1 MDHFLQLRILEAMLF
16 AAAEPVDEKHLR
28 DRMPE
33 GADVK
38 ALIEELRG
46 VYANRGVHLL
56 KIGKGWAFRTAED
69 LAPYLRV
76 ENVVS
81 RRLSRAAVET
91 LAIIAYHQPITRAE
105 IEEMRGVALSRGTLD
120 LLLEVGWIR
129 PRGRRRTA
137 GRPVTW
143 GTSEAF
149 LDHFGLESAD
159 ALPGVEE
166 LKAAGLLDRK
176 PGFGPLS
183 ALREQPTADE
193 EENEDEDEDT
203 ELAEDVELLLEAE
216 LEGLGEGSDED
227 GDGDGDQDGALDET
241 LDDAFDDA
249 GEDADE
255 PATAEDEAEE
265 PEEPDEEQQTA
276 ELVQLPR
283 RATSSGGQ

>member
-38 ALIEELRG
+38 ALLEELSG
-46 VYANRGVHLL
+46 LYANRGVHLL
-56 KIGKGWAFRTAED
+56 KIGKGYAFRTAED

-76 ENVVS
+76 ENVVT
-81 RRLSRAAVET
+81 RRLSRAAIET

-120 LLLEVGWIR
+120 LLLEIGWIR

-166 LKAAGLLDRK
+166 LKAAGLLERK

-183 ALREQPTADE
+183 ALQEQPTAAQDE
-193 EENEDEDEDT
+193 EEDEDT

-216 LEGLGEGSDED
+216 LGGLGEAGDED
-227 GDGDGDQDGALDET
+227 AEPEES
-241 LDDAFDDA
+241 LDDAADELVD
-249 GEDADE
+249 DADE
-255 PATAEDEAEE
+255 TEAADD
-265 PEEPDEEQQTA
+265 EEPDEDERPTA

>member
-16 AAAEPVDEKHLR
+16 AAAAPVEEKQLR

-38 ALIEELRG
+38 ALLEELRG
-46 VYANRGVHLL
+46 LYANRGVRLQ

-81 RRLSRAAVET
+81 RRLSRAAIET

-143 GTSEAF
+143 GTSETF
-149 LDHFGLESAD
+149 LDHFGLESVD
-159 ALPGVEE
+159 TLPGVDE
-166 LKAAGLLDRK
+166 LKAAGLLERK

-193 EENEDEDEDT
+193 EDETELTEDERSVVESELDSMAEDT
-203 ELAEDVELLLEAE
+203 GPEADDDGEDDAATA
-216 LEGLGEGSDED
+216 
-227 GDGDGDQDGALDET
+227 DGAAPVDPNDAAPET
-241 LDDAFDDA
+241 
-249 GEDADE
+249 
-255 PATAEDEAEE
+255 
-265 PEEPDEEQQTA
+265 DEEGEPTA
-276 ELVQLPR
+276 ELVRLPR
-283 RATSSGGQ
+283 IARSQGGQ

>member
-16 AAAEPVDEKHLR
+16 AAAEPVDERHLR

-46 VYANRGVHLL
+46 LYANRGVHLQ
-56 KIGKGWAFRTAED
+56 KMGKGWAFRTAED

-159 ALPGVEE
+159 ALPGVDE

-183 ALREQPTADE
+183 ALREQPTAE
-193 EENEDEDEDT
+193 EEDET
-203 ELAEDVELLLEAE
+203 ELAEDVESLLESE
-216 LEGLGEGSDED
+216 LEGLG
-227 GDGDGDQDGALDET
+227 
-241 LDDAFDDA
+241 
-249 GEDADE
+249 DADL
-255 PATAEDEAEE
+255 ADEA
-265 PEEPDEEQQTA
+265 PDEEPFDDETGESGEPEAEHGGDVRRTA

-283 RATSSGGQ
+283 RASSQGGQ

>member
-16 AAAEPVDEKHLR
+16 AAAEPVDEKTLR

-33 GADVK
+33 GTDVK
-38 ALIEELRG
+38 ALLEELRG
-46 VYANRGVHLL
+46 LYDNRGVRLL
-56 KIGKGWAFRTAED
+56 PIGKGWAFRTAED

-81 RRLSRAAVET
+81 RRMSRAAVET

-143 GTSEAF
+143 GTTEAF
-149 LDHFGLESAD
+149 LDHFGLESMD

-193 EENEDEDEDT
+193 AEGEDEMELTEDE
-203 ELAEDVELLLEAE
+203 ESLVESE
-216 LEGLGEGSDED
+216 LESLPE
-227 GDGDGDQDGALDET
+227 ET
-241 LDDAFDDA
+241 LSDFEDSI
-249 GEDADE
+249 EDAV
-255 PATAEDEAEE
+255 AEDE
-265 PEEPDEEQQTA
+265 PEQSGG
-276 ELVQLPR
+276 ELVPLPR
-283 RATSSGGQ
+283 IARRGGE

>member
-16 AAAEPVDEKHLR
+16 SASDPVDEKHLL

-33 GADVK
+33 GSDVK
-38 ALIEELRG
+38 ALLEELQG
-46 VYANRGVHLL
+46 IYANRGVHLL

-81 RRLSRAAVET
+81 RRLSRAAIET
-91 LAIIAYHQPITRAE
+91 LSIIAYHQPITRAE

-129 PRGRRRTA
+129 PRGRRRTP

-149 LDHFGLESAD
+149 LDHFGLENVDS
-159 ALPGVEE
+159 LPGVDE
-166 LKAAGLLDRK
+166 LKAAGLLERK

-183 ALREQPTADE
+183 AMREQPTAD
-193 EENEDEDEDT
+193 
-203 ELAEDVELLLEAE
+203 
-216 LEGLGEGSDED
+216 
-227 GDGDGDQDGALDET
+227 Q
-241 LDDAFDDA
+241 
-249 GEDADE
+249 
-255 PATAEDEAEE
+255 EDEAELTEDELSVAESELDSMEESDLDDEFEDDEIEETGEDEAETAEASE
-265 PEEPDEEQQTA
+265 PGDEPDTTGDGASEDATEEDPAEERPTA
-276 ELVQLPR
+276 ELVHLPR
-283 RATSSGGQ
+283 RAQSGGGS

>member
-16 AAAEPVDEKHLR
+16 AAAEPVDEKALR

-38 ALIEELRG
+38 ALLEELRG
-46 VYANRGVHLL
+46 LYANRGIRLL
-56 KIGKGWAFRTAED
+56 QVGKGWAFRTAED
-69 LAPYLRV
+69 LAPYLRI

-81 RRLSRAAVET
+81 RRMSRAAVET
-91 LAIIAYHQPITRAE
+91 LSIIAYHQPITRAE

-149 LDHFGLESAD
+149 LNHFGLENVD

-183 ALREQPTADE
+183 ALREQPTAE
-193 EENEDEDEDT
+193 E
-203 ELAEDVELLLEAE
+203 
-216 LEGLGEGSDED
+216 
-227 GDGDGDQDGALDET
+227 
-241 LDDAFDDA
+241 
-249 GEDADE
+249 
-255 PATAEDEAEE
+255 EDEAELTE
-265 PEEPDEEQQTA
+265 DDESVVESELDSLPEDAMADFEDAIDDAVAEDDEA
-276 ELVQLPR
+276 GGELVPLPR
-283 RATSSGGQ
+283 IARRGGE